1 MPVNATNSRVCYV
14 QKVEFIMNKFRPSKF
29 GTSKFGTST
38 FGTSTFD
45 STANPKQQRGK
56 RYSTELPTCVN
67 GVTGVTRDVSVSGLF
82 IIQDQECD
90 PGSHIDFWV
99 NLDTPGGKLKLCC
112 EGEVTRVEKV
122 DQRFGLGVKIL
133 SQVMKELN

>member
-1 MPVNATNSRVCYV
+1 
-14 QKVEFIMNKFRPSKF
+14 MNKFRPSKF
-29 GTSKFGTST
+29 GPSKFGTST
-38 FGTSTFD
+38 FEPTGF
-45 STANPKQQRGK
+45 PKQQRGK

-67 GVTGVTRDVSVSGLF
+67 GVEGVTRDVSVSGLF
-82 IIQDQECD
+82 IIQDQECE

-112 EGEVTRVEKV
+112 EGEVIRVEKI

-133 SQVMKELN
+133 SQVIKELN